1 MIVTI
6 LLFIAVLGFLVF
18 VHEGGHF
25 LAARQVGIRVLQF
38 SIGFP
43 PRLFGRRVGE
53 TEYVVSWIPLGG
65 YVRLEGQNIEDENP
79 DDPRNW
85 AAKSILARLYVLVA
99 GPAFNLILA
108 FLLMPVVYMIGVE
121 MPGYRNAPAVLADVA
136 LDSPAQQAGFRAG
149 DRIVGLNGQQTP
161 TWNDLYERLGTEV
174 IAQRDLRI
182 TVARGDATL
191 EFSAAGQAFADNEPF
206 GWKPRIDPT
215 VGQFSTVSPA
225 REAGLRTGDVI
236 VAIDGH
242 PIQTWDQIPATI
254 QAAGGSTLNIT
265 VRRGDEQIDVHV
277 TPHLDEPSERWLVGI
292 SPHTVLERHGPLEAV
307 RLGSERLVQ
316 ITAGTFVFLGR
327 LLSGNGS
334 LDGLGGPVKIGA
346 VIGEAAR
353 TSAPSLVFLIAVIS
367 LQLGI
372 FNLLPIP
379 ALDGGHIFMLAIEK
393 IKGHPLSA
401 RVRERTQI
409 VGFSLLMLL
418 ILIVTYND
426 IIHLIT

>member
-18 VHEGGHF
+18 VHESGHF

-38 SIGFP
+38 SVGFP
-43 PRLFGRRVGE
+43 PKLFGRKLGE
-53 TEYVVSWIPLGG
+53 TEYVLSWIPLGG

-79 DDPRNW
+79 HDPRNW
-85 AAKSILARLYVLVA
+85 AAKSILQRLYVLVA
-99 GPAFNLILA
+99 GPVFNLLLA
-108 FLLMPVVYMIGVE
+108 FLLMPAVYMVGVE
-121 MPGYRNAPAVLADVA
+121 MPGYRNGPAVLADVA
-136 LDSPAQQAGFRAG
+136 DASEAQQAGFRAG
-149 DRIVGLNGQQTP
+149 DRIVAINGQEAP
-161 TWNDLYERLGTEV
+161 TWNKLYDLLGSEV
-174 IAQRDLRI
+174 IAQRDLHI
-182 TVARGDATL
+182 TVARGDATVEL
-191 EFSAAGQAFADNEPF
+191 SAAGKAFADNEPF

-215 VGQFSTVSPA
+215 VGQFSAVSPA
-225 REAGLRTGDVI
+225 REAGLQAGDVI

-242 PIQTWDQIPATI
+242 PIETWDQIPATI
-254 QAAGGSTLNIT
+254 QAADGGTLNVT
-265 VRRGDEQIDVHV
+265 LRRDGTLVDVLV
-277 TPHLDEPSERWLVGI
+277 TPRRDESSGRWLVGI
-292 SPHTVLERHGPLEAV
+292 SPQTVLERHGPLEAV
-307 RLGSERLVQ
+307 RLGSARLVE